1 MAPQLSPAR
10 ATAALVALSLAAFTY
25 VTTELLPI
33 GLLTLIA
40 PDLHRSRSA
49 VGLLVTGYA
58 FVVVIASVPLAHL
71 TKRIPRRRLLAG
83 TFVVFTLATAL
94 SAFAHSYWLLAG
106 ARLATAATQALFW
119 SVIGSTVTGLFP
131 ADVRGR
137 IVARFSVGPALAP
150 VLGVPL
156 GTWIGQ
162 QTSWRTAFA
171 VMAVVGL
178 LTGIVV
184 TTLLPSFAPAD
195 GGAARGTAPDPRR
208 YRTLLV
214 ITAVGITGYLTAQ
227 TYITPFLLDVTGFP
241 AESLSVLLLVSGAAG
256 VLGTMIVG
264 RFIDSRPVAAVA
276 APLALVGSTLLL
288 LYAFGPV
295 KPLTVGLLALAGLG
309 FSALAAAVQGR
320 TLQLA
325 PGNTDV
331 ASAGVGSAFNAGIA
345 SGSLLGGA
353 LLPSA
358 GARPLTLVGGLLAL
372 AALSVALFDARRHPG
387 PAKGPVR
394 TAVEGVAECDD
405 DQATAA
411 AR

>member
-1 MAPQLSPAR
+1 
-10 ATAALVALSLAAFTY
+10 
-25 VTTELLPI
+25 
-33 GLLTLIA
+33 
-40 PDLHRSRSA
+40 
-49 VGLLVTGYA
+49 
-58 FVVVIASVPLAHL
+58 
-71 TKRIPRRRLLAG
+71 
-83 TFVVFTLATAL
+83 
-94 SAFAHSYWLLAG
+94 
-106 ARLATAATQALFW
+106 
-119 SVIGSTVTGLFP
+119 
-131 ADVRGR
+131 
-137 IVARFSVGPALAP
+137 
-150 VLGVPL
+150 
-156 GTWIGQ
+156 
-162 QTSWRTAFA
+162 
-171 VMAVVGL
+171 
-178 LTGIVV
+178 
-184 TTLLPSFAPAD
+184 
-195 GGAARGTAPDPRR
+195 
-208 YRTLLV
+208 
-214 ITAVGITGYLTAQ
+214 
-227 TYITPFLLDVTGFP
+227 
-241 AESLSVLLLVSGAAG
+241 
-256 VLGTMIVG
+256 
-264 RFIDSRPVAAVA
+264 
-276 APLALVGSTLLL
+276 LVGSTLLL